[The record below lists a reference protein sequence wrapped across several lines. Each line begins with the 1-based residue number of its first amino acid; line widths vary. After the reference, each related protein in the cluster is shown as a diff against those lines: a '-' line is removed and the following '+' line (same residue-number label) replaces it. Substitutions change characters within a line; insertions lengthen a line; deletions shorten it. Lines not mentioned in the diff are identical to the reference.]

1 MTPHNIPQQK
11 DLTKRGNRR
20 CNARY
25 DMSQPDRII
34 REKECFRLS
43 GLSRT
48 TRWRL
53 ERRDE
58 FPRRRKLSENAI
70 GWIESEILDWVQSKV
85 KAA

>member
-1 MTPHNIPQQK
+1 MP
-11 DLTKRGNRR
+11 
-20 CNARY
+20 
-25 DMSQPDRII
+25 QPDRII

-53 ERRDE
+53 ERRGE

-70 GWIESEILDWVQSKV
+70 GWIESEVIDWVQSKAQ
-85 KAA
+85 AA